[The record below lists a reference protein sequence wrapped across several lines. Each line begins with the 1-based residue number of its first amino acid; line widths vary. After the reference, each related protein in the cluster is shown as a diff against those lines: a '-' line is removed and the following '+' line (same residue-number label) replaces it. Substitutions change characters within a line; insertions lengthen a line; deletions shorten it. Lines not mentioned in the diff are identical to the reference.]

1 MTATVIDF
9 MGARAA
15 LRLEDHTLTLE
26 EAMAGLKHAA
36 KHERSMTLACDS
48 NGRWWLTCEAVS
60 VFEDDDDRPLM

>member
-1 MTATVIDF
+1 MTAAVIDF

-15 LRLEDHTLTLE
+15 LRLEDHTLIFE
-26 EAMAGLKHAA
+26 EAMAGPKHAA
-36 KHERSMTLACDS
+36 KHERSITLACDS

>member
-15 LRLEDHTLTLE
+15 LRLEDQLTLE
-26 EAMAGLKHAA
+26 EAVAWLKHAA
-36 KHERSMTLACDS
+36 KHERSITLACDS
-48 NGRWWLTCEAVS
+48 DRRWCLTCEAVS